1 MPLVVCVHVRV
12 CACVFVHTCVCVSSM
27 DIIHQMIKVA
37 SQRSVNLSQASLP
50 TDLSRHLRTI
60 PKLRNISINGLL

>member
-1 MPLVVCVHVRV
+1 MPLVVCVHVCV
-12 CACVFVHTCVCVSSM
+12 CACVFVHVSLM

-37 SQRSVNLSQASLP
+37 SRRSVNLSQASSP

-60 PKLRNISINGLL
+60 PKLRNVSINSLL

>member
-1 MPLVVCVHVRV
+1 MPLVVCVHV
-12 CACVFVHTCVCVSSM
+12 FVHVCLCMHVCVSSM

-37 SQRSVNLSQASLP
+37 SRRSVNLSQASSP

-60 PKLRNISINGLL
+60 PKLRNVSINRLL

>member
-1 MPLVVCVHVRV
+1 MPLVLCVHVRV
-12 CACVFVHTCVCVSSM
+12 CACVFVHACVSSM

-37 SQRSVNLSQASLP
+37 SRRSVNLSQASLP

-60 PKLRNISINGLL
+60 PKLRNVSINSLL